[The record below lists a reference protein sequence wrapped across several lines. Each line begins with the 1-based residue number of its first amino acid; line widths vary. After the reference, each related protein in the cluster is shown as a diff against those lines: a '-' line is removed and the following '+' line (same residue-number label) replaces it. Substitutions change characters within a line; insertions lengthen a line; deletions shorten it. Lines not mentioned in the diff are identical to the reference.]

1 VSVVDLPGDPDT
13 ALNAVDD
20 TALDAVD
27 AGDPAPVLTQDARPP
42 GPDFSSRTRSLAI
55 LREIFGEPV
64 SDDSLDVSLAPT
76 QDFPRQELRRQPAG
90 NSTVQDPAAEASDE
104 KIPGAGASTSDGAA
118 LLPGLSGE
126 ESLRYRRQMYR
137 TDI

>member
-1 VSVVDLPGDPDT
+1 VDLPGDPDT
-13 ALNAVDD
+13 ALNALDD
-20 TALDAVD
+20 TALDAVT
-27 AGDPAPVLTQDARPP
+27 AGDMPPDLARDARLP

-64 SDDSLDVSLAPT
+64 SDDTLDVGLAPT
-76 QDFPRQELRRQPAG
+76 PDFPRQALPRQPAG
-90 NSTVQDPAAEASDE
+90 NGTVQDPAAEASDD
-104 KIPGAGASTSDGAA
+104 KLPGAGASASDGAA